1 MHNKST
7 SCHYIQ
13 NRTNWCWAV
22 ACKMLG
28 EQFRLIHPG
37 LRFCAADNVYLCR
50 LLNSNKTIPTGN
62 MEGLRREAIW
72 QQDGK
77 SYIDLWQREIVRNAM
92 MLDCADPGN
101 LSGDDEAKERGI
113 CFAATGDCDSTQIQV
128 ISAGTY
134 DSGESL
140 LVTHREQI
148 WRALRAGNYIIG
160 NAVMNTGTLYHS
172 FVLVDWRETGILLYD
187 PWDGSS
193 VFHKAEDIFE
203 GGFISAL
210 GTGIVKW
217 IQYIVE

>member
-1 MHNKST
+1 MHNNSI
-7 SCHYIQ
+7 SRHYIQ

-28 EQFRLIHPG
+28 EQFRIIHPG
-37 LRFCAADNVYLCR
+37 LRFGASNNIYPNR
-50 LLNSNKTIPTGN
+50 LHYNNKTVFTCN
-62 MEGLRREAIW
+62 MEGLRREAAW

-77 SYIDLWQREIVRNAM
+77 IYIDLWQREIVRNAM
-92 MLDCADPGN
+92 MPDCADPGN

-113 CFAATGDCDSTQIQV
+113 RFAATGDCDSTRIQV

-148 WRALRAGNYIIG
+148 WRTLRAGNYIIG
-160 NAVMNTGTLYHS
+160 NAVINTGTLYHS
-172 FVLVDWRETGILLYD
+172 FVLADWRETGILLYD

-193 VFHKAEDIFE
+193 AFHRAENIFE
-203 GGFISAL
+203 GGFTSAL